1 MLPKDNEF
9 KKAVASTVKDKHLD
23 NPNKIVFLDEIKPML
38 TGYARIVKYNNK
50 SINKYLA
57 EDNMVDS
64 GKRLVKFKAD
74 QLELTE
80 MEEGQF
86 KEGMKNGYCRI
97 INCEK
102 DEQFC
107 EAGFFHEDKP
117 CGKFCKFDSKSEI
130 I

>member
-23 NPNKIVFLDEIKPML
+23 NPHKIVFLDEIKPML
-38 TGYARIVKYNNK
+38 TGYARIVQYNNK

-80 MEEGQF
+80 MTEGQF
-86 KEGMKNGYCRI
+86 KEG
-97 INCEK
+97 
-102 DEQFC
+102 
-107 EAGFFHEDKP
+107 
-117 CGKFCKFDSKSEI
+117 
-130 I
+130 